1 MQLSR
6 QCPFPLHLAI
16 YAEADIVGFKQY
28 LLTVDCALVEAGAA
42 RIGGTG
48 NVGSDVTCHILGIS
62 VADENLLIG
71 KGHNQNGDYELL
83 FTADT
88 MELCGIKI
96 PDSGLEAVIEDF
108 QTIDVP
114 PVEAAS

>member
-62 VADENLLIG
+62 VADENLPRRKMLDVPVLPLCALDGRNGSGRLIEGVGTLIG
-71 KGHNQNGDYELL
+71 GDIH
-83 FTADT
+83 A
-88 MELCGIKI
+88 
-96 PDSGLEAVIEDF
+96 
-108 QTIDVP
+108 
-114 PVEAAS
+114 